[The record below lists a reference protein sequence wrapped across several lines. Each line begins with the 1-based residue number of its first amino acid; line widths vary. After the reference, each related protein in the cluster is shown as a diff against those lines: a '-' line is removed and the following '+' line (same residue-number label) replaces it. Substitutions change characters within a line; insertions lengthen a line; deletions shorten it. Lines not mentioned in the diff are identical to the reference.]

1 VDLGLDG
8 HPGRRIGDDAEGARP
23 TGSLRPT
30 MATVTAPATTEPST
44 PRRISAALFRHPRT
58 KLALMLTPPLGWLAI
73 VYLITL
79 SLLLVTSFWR
89 LNVLTSEIEHVWG
102 VQNYQTLFSQSV
114 YRTIVLR
121 TVGMA
126 VAVTITD
133 LALAFPISYFMA
145 RMASSRLRA
154 ILTLAIVLP
163 LWSNYL
169 VRMFSWKI
177 MTAGGGPLES
187 LLAVVGIH
195 KSVAYSNWAVW
206 LTFCYLW
213 LPFAIL
219 PVYASFERV
228 PGSLLEASSDL
239 GGRGW
244 MTFRRVI
251 VPLVLPGMVAAS
263 IFTFSLTLGDYITPI
278 TVGNG
283 YFIGNA
289 IYIYVGTANNL
300 PLAAAF
306 AVVPIAIMAVYL
318 LIAKRLGAFEAL

>member
-1 VDLGLDG
+1 
-8 HPGRRIGDDAEGARP
+8 
-23 TGSLRPT
+23 
-30 MATVTAPATTEPST
+30 MATVSTTPAAPEPNLT
-44 PRRISAALFRHPRT
+44 RRISAALFRHPRA
-58 KLALMLTPPLGWLAI
+58 KLAVMLSPPLGWLAI
-73 VYLITL
+73 VYLVTL
-79 SLLLVTSFWR
+79 ALLLATSFWR
-89 LNVLTSEIEHVWG
+89 LNVLTSQIEHVWG
-102 VQNYQTLFSQSV
+102 LENYKTLWDQSV
-114 YRTIVLR
+114 YRTIVIR

-126 VAVTITD
+126 AAVTITD

-145 RMASSRLRA
+145 RLATPRLRA

-177 MTAGGGPLES
+177 MTAGGGPVESFLS
-187 LLAVVGIH
+187 LLGIH
-195 KSVAYSNWAVW
+195 KSIAYSNWAVW

-219 PVYASFERV
+219 PVFAAFERV

-251 VPLVLPGMVAAS
+251 VPLLLPGMVAAS

-289 IYIYVGTANNL
+289 IYNYVGTANNL

-306 AVVPIAIMAVYL
+306 AVVPIAVMAMYL
-318 LIAKRLGAFEAL
+318 MIAKRLGAFEAL